1 MKKNYVDNKKLYS
14 EILKFQINR
23 NKMIEEG
30 KDPPQMS
37 NYIGQCINLICENF
51 ANHWKFR
58 KYSNSWKEEFI
69 DDAKVD
75 CVKAIYV
82 FDPDQYNNPHAYLT
96 MTALNSFRN
105 RINIEKKQNYIKH
118 KNFIYLELDNTK
130 VESSISVSLSSTN
143 EYANKVIEDFE
154 DSVKKRKEKIDT
166 SKKNKEKVVGL
177 DKFKIN

>member
-23 NKMIEEG
+23 NKRLEEG
-30 KDPPQMS
+30 KEPPQMPD
-37 NYIGQCINLICENF
+37 YIGKCIILICENF
-51 ANHWKFR
+51 ANSWRFR
-58 KYSNSWKEEFI
+58 TYSNAWKEEFI

-75 CVKAIYV
+75 CVKAVYI
-82 FDPDQYNNPHAYLT
+82 FNPDQYKNPHAYLT

-118 KNFIYLELDNTK
+118 KNFIHLELDNTQ
-130 VESSISVSLSSTN
+130 VESSVSVSLSSTN

-154 DSVKKRKEKIDT
+154 ESVKKRKEKLEQ
-166 SKKNKEKVVGL
+166 SKDKPSKIIGL
-177 DKFKIN
+177 DQFNS